1 MAETMN
7 KSSAAP
13 AQAATPT
20 RRTAGYK
27 RKGQKYKSLLV
38 WQVLLKRT
46 DEEHPLSVD
55 DIQDH
60 LRMYG
65 VETERRSIYR
75 DIKDL
80 QTLLETDYDADIE
93 ERERLGYEIGYTRKQ
108 PSGYMITQRP
118 YSFDDVMLL
127 AECINSAKFISKTQA
142 EGLREM
148 LGSFCSEAQEAR
160 LLDEVYNIDRVKTPN
175 TEVIYTLSTLN
186 EAIKNRH
193 KISFNYMK
201 YTVENRK
208 QQTARRRG
216 TLYTVSPY
224 TLLINDGNYYALSY
238 DARRDRLIPYRV
250 DRMRDVKELS
260 EEREGYELYR
270 QTDMR
275 TYTRRVFGMFG
286 GEKERVL
293 IRFTNDMIDTVV
305 DRFGPGS
312 EDNTVYYRP
321 DDKSHFVL
329 SADIEISNQFFSWIC
344 GFHKKATII
353 GPPRVID
360 DFKSFLADISERY
373 NEKQPEG

>member
-1 MAETMN
+1 MPTAAEDN
-7 KSSAAP
+7 SSK
-13 AQAATPT
+13 
-20 RRTAGYK
+20 RKAGYK

-65 VETERRSIYR
+65 IETERRSIYR
-75 DIKDL
+75 DIKALQALLDL
-80 QTLLETDYDADIE
+80 DFEADIE
-93 ERERLGYEIGYTRKQ
+93 DRERLGYEIGYTRKQ
-108 PSGYMITQRP
+108 PSGYMVTQRP

-127 AECINSAKFISKTQA
+127 AECINSAKFISAEQA

-148 LGSFCSEAQEAR
+148 LGGFCSEAQEAR

-193 KISFNYMK
+193 KISFTYMK

-216 TLYTVSPY
+216 TRYTLSPY
-224 TLLINDGNYYALSY
+224 SLLINDGNYYALSY
-238 DARRDRLIPYRV
+238 DARRQRLIPYRV
-250 DRMRDVKELS
+250 DRMSDVKELN
-260 EEREGYELYR
+260 EEQEGYELYR
-270 QTDMR
+270 QTDMK

-286 GEKERVL
+286 GEKKRVL

-305 DRFGPGS
+305 DRFGPGA

-321 DDKSHFVL
+321 EGKTHFVL

-344 GFHKKATII
+344 GFHKKAKIM
-353 GPPRVID
+353 GPPEVVTQ
-360 DFKSFLADISERY
+360 FQTFLSEISERY
-373 NEKQPEG
+373 NEHQPEG

>member
-1 MAETMN
+1 MPQKETFTSR
-7 KSSAAP
+7 KK
-13 AQAATPT
+13 
-20 RRTAGYK
+20 GYK
-27 RKGQKYKSLLV
+27 REGQKYKSLLV

-65 VETERRSIYR
+65 IETERRSIYR
-75 DIKDL
+75 DIKALQELLDL
-80 QTLLETDYDADIE
+80 DFESDIE
-93 ERERLGYEIGYTRKQ
+93 DRERLGYEIGYTRKQ

-127 AECINSAKFISKTQA
+127 AECINSAKFISAEQA
-142 EGLREM
+142 AGLREM
-148 LGSFCSEAQEAR
+148 LGGFCSEAQEAR

-216 TLYTVSPY
+216 TRYTLSPY
-224 TLLINDGNYYALSY
+224 SLLINDGNYYALSY
-238 DARRDRLIPYRV
+238 DARRKRLIPYRI
-250 DRMRDVKELS
+250 DRMSDVKELN
-260 EEREGYELYR
+260 EEQEGYELYR
-270 QTDMR
+270 QTDMK

-305 DRFGPGS
+305 DRFGPGA

-321 DDKSHFVL
+321 EGKTHFVL

-344 GFHKKATII
+344 GFHKKAKII
-353 GPPRVID
+353 GPPKVITQ
-360 DFKSFLADISERY
+360 FQAFLSDISERY
-373 NEKQPEG
+373 NEQQPEG

>member
-1 MAETMN
+1 
-7 KSSAAP
+7 
-13 AQAATPT
+13 
-20 RRTAGYK
+20 
-27 RKGQKYKSLLV
+27 
-38 WQVLLKRT
+38 
-46 DEEHPLSVD
+46 
-55 DIQDH
+55 
-60 LRMYG
+60 MYG
-65 VETERRSIYR
+65 IETERRSIYR
-75 DIKDL
+75 DIKALQELLDL
-80 QTLLETDYDADIE
+80 DFESDIE
-93 ERERLGYEIGYTRKQ
+93 DRERLGYEIGYTRKQ

-127 AECINSAKFISKTQA
+127 AECINSAKFISAEQA
-142 EGLREM
+142 AGLREM
-148 LGSFCSEAQEAR
+148 LGGFCSEAQEAR

-216 TLYTVSPY
+216 TRYTLSPY
-224 TLLINDGNYYALSY
+224 SLLINDGNYYALSY
-238 DARRDRLIPYRV
+238 DARRKRLIPYRI
-250 DRMRDVKELS
+250 DRMSDVKELN
-260 EEREGYELYR
+260 EEQEGYELYR
-270 QTDMR
+270 QTDMK

-305 DRFGPGS
+305 DRFGPGA

-321 DDKSHFVL
+321 EGKTHFVL

-344 GFHKKATII
+344 GFHKKAKII
-353 GPPRVID
+353 GPPKVITQ
-360 DFKSFLADISERY
+360 FQAFLSDISERY
-373 NEKQPEG
+373 NEQQPEG

>member
-1 MAETMN
+1 MI
-7 KSSAAP
+7 P
-13 AQAATPT
+13 HDF
-20 RRTAGYK
+20 RTNRKPGYK

-46 DEEHPLSVD
+46 DEEHPLSVG

-75 DIKDL
+75 DINDLKDL
-80 QTLLETDYDADIE
+80 LEVDYDADIE
-93 ERERLGYEIGYTRKQ
+93 DRERLGYEIGYTRKQ

-127 AECINSAKFISKTQA
+127 AECINSAKFISSAQA

-148 LGSFCSEAQEAR
+148 LGSFCSESQEAR

-186 EAIKNRH
+186 EAIKNKH
-193 KISFNYMK
+193 KISFKYMK

-208 QQTARRRG
+208 EQTARRRG
-216 TLYTVSPY
+216 AQYIVSPY
-224 TLLINDGNYYALSY
+224 TLLINEGNYYVLSY
-238 DARRDRLIPYRV
+238 DPRRDRLIPYRV
-250 DRMRDVKELS
+250 DRMCNVKELD
-260 EEREGYELYR
+260 EPQEGYELYR
-270 QTDMR
+270 KTDMK

-305 DRFGPGS
+305 DRFGPGTN
-312 EDNTVYYRP
+312 DAGVYYRP
-321 DDKSHFVL
+321 DGKTHFVL
-329 SADIEISNQFFSWIC
+329 SADIEISNQFFAWIC
-344 GFHKKATII
+344 GCRRKATII
-353 GPPRVID
+353 GPPQVIES
-360 DFKSFLADISERY
+360 FQSFLSDITY
-373 NEKQPEG
+373 KYDEKQPEG